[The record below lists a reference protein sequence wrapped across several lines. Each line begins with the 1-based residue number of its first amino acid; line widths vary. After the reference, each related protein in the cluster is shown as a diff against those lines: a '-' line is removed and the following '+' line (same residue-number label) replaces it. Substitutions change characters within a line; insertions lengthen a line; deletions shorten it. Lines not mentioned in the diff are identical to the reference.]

1 MYLKK
6 DKRPNGRIF
15 LAIVKGYRDPTTKK
29 TRHKQIMRVGYY
41 DELLEDYEDPITH
54 FTQVAK
60 QMTEEENENKEIEL
74 TLDMTEKLDV
84 GTNDKKNIGFSVLSR
99 IYHILGIHT
108 FMINRERG
116 LKAAIPLNNILKLL
130 VYERILDPGSK
141 LAAHENKDKYFE
153 NFNFPLE
160 SIYRSLPILAKYKDK
175 LLLELHENI
184 TIKYGRDTSN
194 VYYDVTN
201 YYFHMDQQTELIRK
215 GMGKDKKGKPIIQM
229 GLLLDKAGLPITYKL
244 FSGNT
249 TDFETLLPVL
259 SELKS
264 NYNLNR
270 VIVVADKGL
279 NSGTNKAYNIIK
291 GDGYI
296 FSRSIRGTKASK
308 EIKDYVLDDEDY
320 EWIGEDF
327 KIKSRIYPTII
338 TVKNDEG
345 KDVKIDIDEKHVVF
359 YSKKYAERSRHK
371 RNEAI
376 AKALKLISRPT
387 GYTTANNYGS
397 MKYIKG
403 MKLDKKTGEL
413 THVSKDVIPRLNDDL
428 IKEEEKYDGYY
439 SIVTSELDMTDS
451 EIIEKYRGLWKI
463 EDTFKITKSQ
473 LQTRP
478 AYVWSEGG
486 IEGHFLTCFLS
497 LLILRILEMETRGTY
512 SIERLVDSLNK
523 SEVVHLKMNYYQGVY
538 FDEVL
543 KCIDE
548 NLGTNLNQKYQT
560 LDGIKKLIS
569 DTKQA
574 L

>member
-1 MYLKK
+1 MFLKK
-6 DKRPNGRIF
+6 DKRANGRIF
-15 LAIVKGYRDPTTKK
+15 LAIVKGYRDPETKK
-29 TRHKQIMRVGYY
+29 TRHKQIKSIGYY
-41 DELLEDYEDPITH
+41 DELLKEFDDPITH
-54 FTQVAK
+54 FKQVAQ
-60 QMTEEENENKEIEL
+60 QMTEEENENKEIEF
-74 TLDMTEKLDV
+74 TLDMTEKLNV
-84 GTNDKKNIGFSVLSR
+84 GTNDVKNIGFSALSK
-99 IYHILGIHT
+99 IYHILGIHK

-153 NFNFPLE
+153 NFNFSPK
-160 SIYRSLPILAKYKDK
+160 SIYRALPILAKHKDK

-184 TIKYGRDTSN
+184 TMKYGRDTSN
-194 VYYDVTN
+194 IYYDVTN

-259 SELKS
+259 SELKT

-270 VIVVADKGL
+270 VVVVADKGL

-308 EIKDYVLDDEDY
+308 EIKNYVLDEEGY

-327 KIKSRIYPTII
+327 KIKSRIYPTVI

-345 KDVKIDIDEKHVVF
+345 KDVKVDIDEKHVVF

-376 AKALKLISRPT
+376 AKAIKLVSKPS
-387 GYTTANNYGS
+387 GYTTANNYGA
-397 MKYIKG
+397 MKYVKG

-413 THVSKDVIPRLNDDL
+413 TQARKDVIPRLDDDL

-451 EIIEKYRGLWKI
+451 EIIDKYRGLWKI
-463 EDTFKITKSQ
+463 EDTFKISKSQ

-497 LLILRILEMETRGTY
+497 LLILRILEMETRGIY
-512 SIERLVDSLNK
+512 SIEKLVDSLIK

-538 FDEVL
+538 YDEVL

-569 DTKQA
+569 DTKSA